1 MDCEGKAKCQKISAT
16 TYEMIHIADLAL
28 LMLFVITFLDG
39 GKVVI
44 GNYVNHENFIFSLLN
59 YII

>member
-1 MDCEGKAKCQKISAT
+1 MDCEGKAKCQKISVT

-39 GKVVI
+39 GKVI
-44 GNYVNHENFIFSLLN
+44 MLTMRILFSL
-59 YII
+59 Y